1 MARTSPVFICRH
13 CGRDTP
19 KWQGQ
24 CPHCDEWNT
33 LEAGIAPRSR
43 AAAAGPV
50 ATPRALDSTLA
61 EAVGRL
67 SSGQEELDRV
77 FGAGIVPGSVTLL
90 GGDPGIGKSTL
101 LLQVAAHVAASRGV
115 LYASGEES
123 VSQVGLRAQR
133 LGVSATSLRCV
144 SESDL
149 QAITGLASES
159 KVALLVV
166 DSIQTVQTAAA
177 VGSAG
182 GVAQLRESTAELVRF
197 AKSTATAVVIIGH
210 VTKEGMIAGPRMLEH
225 LV

>member
-1 MARTSPVFICRH
+1 MARTSPVFICSR

-33 LEAGIAPRSR
+33 LEAGIASR
-43 AAAAGPV
+43 PKAVAGPAAV
-50 ATPRALDSTLA
+50 ARPLDSTLGA
-61 EAVGRL
+61 GSERL
-67 SSGQEELDRV
+67 GSGQEELDRV

-101 LLQVAAHVAASRGV
+101 LLQVAAHVAGSRGV

-133 LGVSATSLRCV
+133 LGLAAAALNCV
-144 SESDL
+144 SETDL
-149 QAITGLASES
+149 QAIMALATDH

-166 DSIQTVQTAAA
+166 DSIQTVQSAEVA
-177 VGSAG
+177 GSAG
-182 GVAQLRESTAELVRF
+182 GVAQLRECTAELVRF
-197 AKSTATAVVIIGH
+197 AKSTGIAVLIVGH
-210 VTKEGMIAGPRMLEH
+210 VTKEGM
-225 LV
+225 